1 MFSQSEDS
9 FNGGDQ
15 MQPLGKRV
23 DDATQKVKKLAQGT
37 NFASRTLARAALVY
51 ERYNY
56 PVARTFIQGRFADR
70 MRASERKD
78 LEVLLEIMEVLHRA
92 DLPKPVAS
100 YIIKKVNGLKEF
112 LEEEE
117 S

>member
-1 MFSQSEDS
+1 
-9 FNGGDQ
+9 

-23 DDATQKVKKLAQGT
+23 DDATREVKRLAQGT
-37 NFASRTLARAALVY
+37 NFASRALARAALVY

-56 PVARTFIQGRFADR
+56 PVARTFIEGRFADSMNDR
-70 MRASERKD
+70 ERED
-78 LEVLLEIMEVLHRA
+78 LEALLEIMEVLHEA

-112 LEEEE
+112 LEEEG

>member
-1 MFSQSEDS
+1 MLPLSE
-9 FNGGDQ
+9 
-15 MQPLGKRV
+15 RV
-23 DDATQKVKKLAQGT
+23 DNATKKVKKLAQGT

-56 PVARTFIQGRFADR
+56 PVARTFIEGRFADR
-70 MRASERKD
+70 LRASERED
-78 LEVLLEIMEVLHRA
+78 LKVLLEIMEVLHEA
-92 DLPKPVAS
+92 NLPKPVAS
-100 YIIKKVNGLKEF
+100 YIIKKVNGLKDF

>member
-1 MFSQSEDS
+1 MK
-9 FNGGDQ
+9 
-15 MQPLGKRV
+15 PLGQRV
-23 DDATQKVKKLAQGT
+23 DQATKNVKRLAQGT
-37 NFASRTLARAALVY
+37 NFASRTLARAAMVY

-56 PVARTFIQGRFADR
+56 PVARAFIEGRFADR
-70 MRASERKD
+70 MKASERED
-78 LEVLLEIMEVLHRA
+78 LKVLLEIMEVLHRA